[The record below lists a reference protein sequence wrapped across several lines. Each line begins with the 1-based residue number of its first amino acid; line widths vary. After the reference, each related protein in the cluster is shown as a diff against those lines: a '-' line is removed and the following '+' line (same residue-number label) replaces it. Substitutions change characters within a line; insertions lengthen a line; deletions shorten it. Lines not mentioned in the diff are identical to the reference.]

1 MELLLWRWSTAVQ
14 AASALMIAIFFI
26 VLSHTISR
34 RELRLWKR
42 AWLANL
48 VAIAV
53 TLVFWNVTPPP
64 WLLPFVRG
72 AYLGAKMAFAVLLVE
87 GAWASRHLGLTML
100 PRMRRN
106 VIIGVYALAGGFLL
120 NTIPRLGVVQHCLMG
135 ALFLGASVAS
145 FRVRERGMKWMAAA
159 FFIRGGMAA
168 IEAAA
173 YAIRTLPAGSRSD
186 LYDAAGFVI
195 ATSSSWD
202 VGAEWLIALG
212 CLLVMSDRI
221 QTDLRKTNDE
231 LLATQDELRALA
243 DRDPLTGLSN
253 RRTLPKV
260 FRVIHGSG
268 AKLLFFDLD
277 GFKQIND
284 VMGHHEGDRALQ
296 RFANALRS
304 CFRPDDGIVRYAG
317 DEFLVVAAGLGDDAL
332 DERLDVLRQKL
343 LEPSLEGPQVRFSVG
358 ITDVLPGQKGEDAL
372 KLADEAMYER
382 KQRKKRERATA

>member
-14 AASALMIAIFFI
+14 AASAFMIAVFFI
-26 VLSHTISR
+26 VLSRTIWR

-48 VAIAV
+48 IAIAV
-53 TLVFWNVTPPP
+53 TIVFWNVTPPA

-87 GAWASRHLGLTML
+87 GAWAARHLGLTLL

-106 VIIGVYALAGGFLL
+106 VIIGVYALVGGFVL
-120 NTIPRLGVVQHCLMG
+120 NTIPRLGVVQHSLMG
-135 ALFLGASVAS
+135 ALFLGAAVAS
-145 FRVRERGMKWMAAA
+145 FLVRERGMKWMAAA
-159 FFIRGGMAA
+159 FFLRGSMAA

-173 YAIRTLPAGSRSD
+173 YAIRTMPQASNPE
-186 LYDAAGFVI
+186 LYGYAGFVI
-195 ATSSSWD
+195 STSSSWD

-212 CLLVMSDRI
+212 CLLVISDRI

-253 RRTLPKV
+253 RRTLPKI
-260 FRVIHGSG
+260 FRGIHGSG

-317 DEFLVVAAGLGDDAL
+317 DEFLVVAAGLGSEAI
-332 DERLDVLRQKL
+332 DERLEVLRKKL
-343 LEPSLEGPQVRFSVG
+343 VEPSLEGPPVRFSVG
-358 ITDVLPGQKGEDAL
+358 ITDVRPGEKGEDAL